1 LDRGRAASFSE
12 RPYPVLMLYLF
23 ITTADHSANSP
34 EQRAS
39 RLSVITLAVQ
49 KPKSMELV
57 FFAFGFVMLSSHKL
71 ASRRGRAKIQG
82 FLEMI
87 PKPQDHSSRPSVTL
101 LGRLR
106 RDPNDLAARN
116 DFVARYR
123 PQILQWCHR
132 WRVQLVKSDVKQ
144 MIRREIRK
152 LEGTE

>member
-1 LDRGRAASFSE
+1 
-12 RPYPVLMLYLF
+12 MLYLF
-23 ITTADHSANSP
+23 ITTANRAANSP

-57 FFAFGFVMLSSHKL
+57 FFAFGFVMLGSYKL
-71 ASRRGRAKIQG
+71 AFRRGQGKMHG

-87 PKPQDHSSRPSVTL
+87 PMPQDHSSRISVTL

-106 RDPNDLAARN
+106 RDPNDQAAWN

-123 PQILQWCHR
+123 PQILQWCLR
-132 WRVQLVKSDVKQ
+132 WRV
-144 MIRREIRK
+144 
-152 LEGTE
+152 